1 MRAMAHSLR
10 YWFVVTGFGTV
21 AFTLVIWA
29 VCGLKYLG
37 TRKVAIQTKIDAP
50 IGEVRFNRH
59 DILVGA
65 PAIAFFMAMFIATM
79 VALGIGR

>member
-1 MRAMAHSLR
+1 
-10 YWFVVTGFGTV
+10 VVTGFGTV

-29 VCGLKYLG
+29 ACGLKYLG
-37 TRKVAIQTKIDAP
+37 TRKVAIQTKIHAP

-65 PAIAFFMAMFIATM
+65 PAIAFFMAMFMATM
-79 VALGIGR
+79 VALGLGR

>member
-1 MRAMAHSLR
+1 MEHSLR

-29 VCGLKYLG
+29 ICGLKYLG
-37 TRKVAIQTKIDAP
+37 TRKVAIQTKIHAP

-59 DILVGA
+59 DILVGV
-65 PAIAFFMAMFIATM
+65 PAVAFFMAMLMATL
-79 VALGIGR
+79 VVLGLGR

>member
-1 MRAMAHSLR
+1 MEHSLR

-37 TRKVAIQTKIDAP
+37 TRKAAIQTKVHAP
-50 IGEVRFNRH
+50 IGEVRFNRR

-65 PAIAFFMAMFIATM
+65 PTIAFFMAMFMATM
-79 VALGIGR
+79 VVLGLGR

>member
-1 MRAMAHSLR
+1 MEHSLR

-29 VCGLKYLG
+29 ICGLKYLE
-37 TRKVAIQTKIDAP
+37 TRKVAIQTKIHAP

-59 DILVGA
+59 DILVGG
-65 PAIAFFMAMFIATM
+65 PAVAFFMAMLMATM
-79 VALGIGR
+79 VVLGLGR

>member
-1 MRAMAHSLR
+1 MDHSLR

-29 VCGLKYLG
+29 ICSLKYLG
-37 TRKVAIQTKIDAP
+37 ARQVAIQTKIQAP

-65 PAIAFFMAMFIATM
+65 PAVAFFMAVLMATM
-79 VALGIGR
+79 VVLGLGR